1 MHIFAALAAIL
12 IIAIIIINAILVF
25 TLNLTIIAT
34 NAYLRLLRH
43 DRLVFRTQVAIYAII
58 RVGSHTVVEQRLLA

>member
-12 IIAIIIINAILVF
+12 IIAIIINVILVF

-58 RVGSHTVVEQRLLA
+58 HVDSHTVVEQ

>member
-12 IIAIIIINAILVF
+12 IIAIIINVILVF

-43 DRLVFRTQVAIYAII
+43 DRLVFRTQVTIYAII
-58 RVGSHTVVEQRLLA
+58 RVDSHTVVEQ

>member
-12 IIAIIIINAILVF
+12 IIAIIINVILVF

-58 RVGSHTVVEQRLLA
+58 SIIRVDSHTVVEQ

>member
-1 MHIFAALAAIL
+1 MHIFAALAAII
-12 IIAIIIINAILVF
+12 IIAIIINVILVF

-43 DRLVFRTQVAIYAII
+43 DRFVFRTQVAIYAII
-58 RVGSHTVVEQRLLA
+58 HVDSHTVVEQ

>member
-12 IIAIIIINAILVF
+12 IIAIIINVILVF

-58 RVGSHTVVEQRLLA
+58 RVDSHTVVEQ

>member
-1 MHIFAALAAIL
+1 MHIFAALAAII
-12 IIAIIIINAILVF
+12 IIAIIINVILVF

-58 RVGSHTVVEQRLLA
+58 HVDSHTVVEQ